1 MNAVDRLPA
10 EEVYVLLARD
20 TPRYLSYFAYSYS
33 KDAHDK
39 KLLNVGHSFV
49 LLLFAMFDS

>member
-1 MNAVDRLPA
+1 MLERTAKKCLKN
-10 EEVYVLLARD
+10 LLLE
-20 TPRYLSYFAYSYS
+20 YLSYFAYSYS

-49 LLLFAMFDS
+49 VLLFAMFDS